1 MRKGETDMKGD
12 KIIQQLRLKL
22 AGDGKNIMLG
32 RVFVQHVMEAMEDL
46 QKQNRQLKDAMD
58 AGNRELA
65 QIKAENERLNRENFW
80 LTKGDMDHGC

>member
-1 MRKGETDMKGD
+1 MKAD

-22 AGDGKNIMLG
+22 AKNRKNIMLG

-65 QIKAENERLNRENFW
+65 QIKAENERLNRENLW
-80 LTKGDMDHGC
+80 LTGGIPRGH